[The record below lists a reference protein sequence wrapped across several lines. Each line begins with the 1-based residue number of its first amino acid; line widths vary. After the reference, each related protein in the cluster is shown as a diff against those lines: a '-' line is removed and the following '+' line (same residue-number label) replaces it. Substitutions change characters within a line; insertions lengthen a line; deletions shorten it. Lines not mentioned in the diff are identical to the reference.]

1 VNYGD
6 VFWVD
11 LPDRGG
17 REQRG
22 RRPAIIWQ
30 DTAAF
35 GQLPTVVIV
44 PLTSRL
50 DTLRF
55 PAAIRIDPTPE
66 NGLATASVALT
77 FQLGACDRRRIGQ
90 QIGRLDDA
98 DLRAIQ
104 SVAKQLQRLP

>member
-1 VNYGD
+1 MRYSD
-6 VFWVD
+6 VYWVD

-35 GQLPTVVIV
+35 ARLPTVLIV

-50 DTLRF
+50 DALRF
-55 PAAIRIDPTPE
+55 PATRRINPTPA
-66 NGLATASVALT
+66 NGLSSPSVALI
-77 FQLGACDRRRIGQ
+77 FQLGAADINRIRERL
-90 QIGRLDDA
+90 GRLDES
-98 DLRAIQ
+98 DLQGVQAI
-104 SVAKQLQRLP
+104 AKQLQRLA